1 MNKSQIKHLVKEQI
15 REIIGLDTEPVSVNQ
30 ESAEHIYQALLSA
43 TEGVM
48 THLNKAIETADSDTL
63 VDNLEKAKKEYIAG
77 VRNSITIMKD
87 LLEMERRT

>member
-15 REIIGLDTEPVSVNQ
+15 REIIGLDTKPVSVNQ
-30 ESAEHIYQALLSA
+30 ESAEHIYQALLSV

-87 LLEMERRT
+87 LLEMERGS

>member
-1 MNKSQIKHLVKEQI
+1 MNKNQIKRLVKEQI
-15 REIIGLDTEPVSVNQ
+15 REIIGLDTKPFSVNQ
-30 ESAEHIYQALLSA
+30 ESAEHIYQALLSV

-87 LLEMERRT
+87 LLEMERGS